1 MLPNFARQKE
11 VASIASFLSKNDA
24 DIHQVQNAIVKM
36 FSQQVLPRLDQKW
49 GIDRIFGKKL
59 YEKYTSLGRKE
70 SFIQY
75 ISGLLVKSLIM
86 VPPVIFLSI
95 VANNA
100 LILLLAPIF
109 SIVLFLLYVRDINRL
124 YNQRKN
130 TLIRDLPNL
139 ISKMMIALETGKSFL
154 SVFQQVAEDCDPLL
168 GEMLKRL
175 IANAQNM
182 PMRDALQLFAKE
194 VDLPVMYDFISVINV
209 GIEKGYKE
217 AVPDLDSIKND
228 LRELRRLSLVEMTKG
243 NPEKMNI
250 FYTLLICH
258 ILIFLFLTFINLFSV
273 LNSL

>member
-1 MLPNFARQKE
+1 
-11 VASIASFLSKNDA
+11 
-24 DIHQVQNAIVKM
+24 
-36 FSQQVLPRLDQKW
+36 
-49 GIDRIFGKKL
+49 
-59 YEKYTSLGRKE
+59 
-70 SFIQY
+70 
-75 ISGLLVKSLIM
+75 
-86 VPPVIFLSI
+86 
-95 VANNA
+95 
-100 LILLLAPIF
+100 
-109 SIVLFLLYVRDINRL
+109 
-124 YNQRKN
+124 
-130 TLIRDLPNL
+130 
-139 ISKMMIALETGKSFL
+139 MIALETGKSFL